1 MASLGVI
8 VVVGRL
14 AFGIHP
20 AVTVGALLMA
30 MLLANICAR
39 AAGETDIGPVGTVGT
54 LTQIV
59 FSGYGTL
66 ATVVTGWLSMGSS
79 SQAVQTLWAFR
90 AGQRLGA
97 SPRAQIGAQV
107 LGALLGGAVVV
118 PVYIMI
124 VNAYGVAN
132 ATMPAP
138 SAVGFKAT
146 AQAVHGGLAAL
157 PQHGPTA
164 AAIAL
169 AIGVAL
175 TLLDRTRLGR
185 FLPSPAAM
193 GIGMLSPSWLSMTA
207 LGGALLAIA
216 ARRLRPSFDEPSVA
230 ACAAGGIAGESIM
243 GVIVAALMAAGVL

>member
-1 MASLGVI
+1 M
-8 VVVGRL
+8 L
-14 AFGIHP
+14 AFCSP
-20 AVTVGALLMA
+20 TSAR
-30 MLLANICAR
+30 R

-54 LTQIV
+54 LTQII

-118 PVYIMI
+118 PVYILI
-124 VNAYGVAN
+124 VNAYGIAN

-146 AQAVHGGLAAL
+146 AQAVHGGWRRCPTMARGRGDRSRRRRGVDASR
-157 PQHGPTA
+157 PDASGPVP
-164 AAIAL
+164 AL
-169 AIGVAL
+169 A
-175 TLLDRTRLGR
+175 
-185 FLPSPAAM
+185 
-193 GIGMLSPSWLSMTA
+193 
-207 LGGALLAIA
+207 GGDGHRDADALLAQHDRA
-216 ARRLRPSFDEPSVA
+216 S
-230 ACAAGGIAGESIM
+230 G
-243 GVIVAALMAAGVL
+243 ALCW